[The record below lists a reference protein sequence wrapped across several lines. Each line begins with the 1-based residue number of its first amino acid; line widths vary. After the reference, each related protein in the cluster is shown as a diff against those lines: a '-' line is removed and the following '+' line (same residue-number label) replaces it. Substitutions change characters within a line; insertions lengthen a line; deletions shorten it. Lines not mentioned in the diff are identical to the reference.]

1 MKTRLSKAFSFLTLI
16 YWTAAAATVQAA
28 ENYGLDKAGTE
39 AGLKSAGTSVPQ
51 LVGNFLGTILGFTG
65 TIFFVLVVWA
75 GLLWMTAAG
84 NDEQIGKAKK
94 ILAAAIVGLIIVLS
108 AYAIT
113 RFVGESIQ

>member
-1 MKTRLSKAFSFLTLI
+1 MKTRLLKAAGFLSSAYL
-16 YWTAAAATVQAA
+16 TAAVSAAQAA
-28 ENYGLDKAGTE
+28 ETYGLDKAAGE
-39 AGLKSAGTSVPQ
+39 AGLKASGANVPQ
-51 LVGNFLGTILGFTG
+51 LIGRFLGTILGFTG

-84 NDEQIGKAKK
+84 NEEQIGKAKK

-113 RFVGESIQ
+113 RFVGESLQ